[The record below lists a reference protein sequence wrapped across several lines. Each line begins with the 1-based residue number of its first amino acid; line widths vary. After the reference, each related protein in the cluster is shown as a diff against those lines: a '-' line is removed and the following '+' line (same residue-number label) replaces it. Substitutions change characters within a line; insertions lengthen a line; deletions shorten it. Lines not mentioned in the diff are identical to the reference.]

1 MADRRDPIRALSLFL
16 PEAYEIAAAAAPWGR
31 ITFGD
36 IGISP
41 GSRNTVPESL
51 CLSIDMR
58 HPDQQTLDRMDAH
71 LRVLLSGIDQAG
83 TRSTLTEIWH
93 SPAVAFDPRCIAA
106 VRQAAAN
113 LERPA
118 MDIVSG
124 AGHDS
129 VYVSRVAPTAMI
141 FIPCKNGLSHN
152 EAESV
157 TEVDVAAGGDVLLG
171 AVLALDA
178 EPD

>member
-1 MADRRDPIRALSLFL
+1 MESRRDPVRTLSLFL
-16 PEAYEIAAAAAPWGR
+16 AEAYEIAAANAPWGR

-36 IGISP
+36 LTVSP
-41 GSRNTVPESL
+41 GSRNTVPESVR
-51 CLSIDMR
+51 LSIDVR
-58 HPDQQTLDRMDAH
+58 HPDQRTLDSMDLD
-71 LRVLLSGIDQAG
+71 LRALI
-83 TRSTLTEIWH
+83 TRLDTAAVELTLTEIWH
-93 SPAVAFDPRCIAA
+93 SPAVAFNPECIGA

-113 LERPA
+113 LQHTS

-141 FIPCKNGLSHN
+141 FIPCEGGLSHN

-157 TEVDVAAGGDVLLG
+157 TEADVAAGCDVLLG
-171 AVLALDA
+171 ALLLLDA
-178 EPD
+178 AEG